1 MIEHLCFGYYN
12 VKTQEFIAQKII
24 EILKKENRPM
34 KCMEFAEKIVDENG
48 FRYFSCQKV
57 SAVLKKMIMV
67 NAIQR
72 IETILDETVEIGNPS
87 NRKTINRKDVRFA
100 LVD

>member
-1 MIEHLCFGYYN
+1 MIEHLCFGYHN

-34 KCMEFAEKIVDENG
+34 KCMELTENIVDENG
-48 FRYFSCQKV
+48 FRYFTCQKV
-57 SAVLKKMIMV
+57 SAVLKKMIIV
-67 NAIQR
+67 NAVKR
-72 IETILDETVEIGNPS
+72 IETVLDETIEVGKPS
-87 NRKTINRKDVRFA
+87 NRKTINLKDVRFA